1 MKDAELKLDYTALPP
16 ADEDLANDNYLLAA
30 LLENTTDNIYFK
42 DFESR
47 FVRINRT
54 MARVL
59 RISDPTEAVGK
70 SDRDF
75 FAAEHAMDA
84 RRDEIG
90 IIGSGQPLIGK
101 EEKEDWPDGSITW
114 ASTSKMPLF
123 NSTGKCIGT
132 FGISRDITGVK
143 LAEIEREDA
152 RRDAALIIDSVSSIL
167 ISLDFDGRVKRWN
180 LAATVAFGLSPE
192 VVNGRMFGSC
202 GIKWLSE
209 DIDSQIRS
217 SAHQTGPVDWNL
229 RFEKNGEERELGLAL
244 KWVSFAAN
252 HKPELLIIGADI
264 TERIRAREELR
275 WKTAFLEAQVDST
288 GDGILVVDPE
298 GKPILL
304 NRQFRRFFKPPQD
317 LIDRNDAQLLLEHVL
332 GIAKD
337 PKRCLE
343 EVIYQREHLDQ
354 ATRGE
359 VELLDGTVLE
369 RYSSSVLGQDGRYFG
384 RIWTFRDITERKR
397 TEAVLHRLS
406 LVVEQSPVSVL
417 ITNLEGEIV
426 YVNRKFTEASGYE
439 ANEVV
444 GRKSNILKS
453 GHTSPADYRQLWET
467 IKAGNEWRG
476 VFHNRK
482 KNGELF
488 WESAMICPI
497 ENHDGT
503 VTHYLCIKEDITER
517 LTIEAQL
524 RQSQK
529 LESIG
534 QLSAGIAHEINTP
547 IQYVGDNASFLKESW
562 GQLAVLLAAAQRL
575 RDEAVSGTVSQTTVD
590 NFDNC
595 SKAADVE
602 YLSQEIP
609 RAVDQTLEG
618 VRRVARIVSAMKE
631 FSHPGSEEKRAV
643 DLNRAIET
651 TVTISRNEW
660 KYVAAVQTQLDSHLP
675 LVPCLAGEINQVLL
689 NLVVNAAHAIADV
702 PKREGNELGT
712 ITLSTRR
719 EGDWVE
725 VSVADTGTGIPAH
738 VRERVFDPFFTTKD
752 VGKGTGQGLM
762 LAHTVVV
769 KKHGGRIWFDTE
781 VGKGTTF
788 FFRLPLAVAG
798 VD

>member
-1 MKDAELKLDYTALPP
+1 MKDPELKLDCTALPG

-42 DFESR
+42 DLESR

-59 RISDPTEAVGK
+59 RVSDPSETFGK
-70 SDRDF
+70 SDQDF
-75 FAAEHAMDA
+75 FAAEHAVDA
-84 RRDEIG
+84 RRDEIE
-90 IIGSGQPLIGK
+90 IICSGQPLIGK
-101 EEKEDWPDGSITW
+101 EEKENWPDGSITW
-114 ASTSKMPLF
+114 VSTSKMPLF
-123 NSTGKCIGT
+123 NSAGRCIGT
-132 FGISRDITGVK
+132 FGISRDITETK
-143 LAEIEREDA
+143 LAEMERENA
-152 RRDAALIIDSVSSIL
+152 QRDAALIIDSVPSIL
-167 ISLDFDGRVKRWN
+167 ISLDFDGRVSRWN
-180 LAATVAFGLSPE
+180 PAAAGAFGHSKE
-192 VVNGRMFGSC
+192 AVTGKAFGSC
-202 GIKWLSE
+202 GINWISE

-217 SAHQTGPVDWNL
+217 SGQQISPMKLNL
-229 RFEKNGEERELGLAL
+229 RFEKNGEERKLGLTL
-244 KWVSFAAN
+244 KWVYFAAN
-252 HKPELLIIGADI
+252 QRPELLIIGADI
-264 TERIRAREELR
+264 TERERAKEELL

-288 GDGILVVDPE
+288 GDGILVADPKW
-298 GKPILL
+298 KPILL
-304 NRQFRRFFKPPQD
+304 NRQFQRFFKLPQD
-317 LIDRNDAQLLLEHVL
+317 LIDRNDAQLLLDHVL
-332 GIAKD
+332 GITKD
-337 PKRCLE
+337 PKRFLE
-343 EVIYQREHLDQ
+343 EVIYQREHFDQ

-369 RYSSSVLGQDGRYFG
+369 RYSSSVLGQDGGCFG

-397 TEAVLHRLS
+397 TEDVLRRLS
-406 LVVEQSPVSVL
+406 LVVEQSPVSVVV
-417 ITNLEGEIV
+417 TNLQGEIV

-439 ANEVV
+439 VNEVL
-444 GRKSNILKS
+444 GLKSNILKS

-476 VFHNRK
+476 VFHNRR
-482 KNGELF
+482 KNGELY

-497 ENHDGT
+497 ENQDGT
-503 VTHYLCIKEDITER
+503 VTHFVGIKEDITEK

-562 GQLAVLLAAAQRL
+562 GQLAALLVAAQKL
-575 RDEAVSGTVSQTTVD
+575 RDEADSGTVSQSTVD
-590 NFDNC
+590 NFDEC

-602 YLSQEIP
+602 YLSREIP
-609 RAVDQTLEG
+609 RAIDQSLEG

-631 FSHPGSEEKRAV
+631 FSHPGSEEKRAI

-660 KYVAAVQTQLDSHLP
+660 KYVATVQTRLDSDLP
-675 LVPCLAGEINQVLL
+675 LVPCLAGEINQVVL

-719 EGDWVE
+719 DGGWVE
-725 VSVADTGTGIPAH
+725 VSVADTGTGIPDHA
-738 VRERVFDPFFTTKD
+738 RERVFDPFFTTKE

-788 FFRLPLAVAG
+788 FFRLPLEVAG